1 MVRFIGFPNDRPFPP
16 KVNYDHLMAD
26 PGRLDAL
33 SGVMLLAREMHRQV
47 HELMAGEPWA
57 VAAGFRP
64 PCLGVLAVVER
75 LQPVSQRVISD
86 TLGLDASDVVGVLDI
101 LEEAGMVQRR
111 RDPVDRRRHAVV
123 LTEPGETAA
132 RRFAALRAEAT
143 DRVLAGLDDDERRQL
158 VDLIDRANAGR
169 TSHCQPGLS
178 GRGLRV

>member
-1 MVRFIGFPNDRPFPP
+1 
-16 KVNYDHLMAD
+16 
-26 PGRLDAL
+26 
-33 SGVMLLAREMHRQV
+33 MHRQV